1 MILELSGRA
10 GGHNDGPGLAP
21 GFAVW
26 AFLLVRGL
34 GAVAWGLGAGDGLVS
49 AG

>member
-1 MILELSGRA
+1 MARDSRRVR
-10 GGHNDGPGLAP
+10 
-21 GFAVW
+21 VW

-34 GAVAWGLGAGDGLVS
+34 EAVAWGLGAGDGLAV